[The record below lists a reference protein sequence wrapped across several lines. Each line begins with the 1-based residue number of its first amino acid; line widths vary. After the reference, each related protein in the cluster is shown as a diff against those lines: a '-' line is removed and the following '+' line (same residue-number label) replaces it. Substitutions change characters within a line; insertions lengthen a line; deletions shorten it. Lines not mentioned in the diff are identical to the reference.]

1 MYALYSVTHACINQ
15 TRLKTPPSHTPQPH
29 NCVLH
34 SHTHPPIHT
43 PYTHT
48 HTYTLY
54 IHLIHTPTHTS
65 YTYTL
70 YIHPHIH
77 LIHTPYTYTHT
88 YTHMQHT
95 NLMPQCGFLLIRY
108 SADSASVSASV
119 SFVPATWAL
128 TCLKVAYNG
137 HVTFTPH
144 SDRPTARTNTT
155 PCNLDS
161 AQYMQTRAQ
170 QIHSNLRTYW
180 FIEFTST
187 NHNSAIWTVSPLQEV
202 VLTLQ

>member
-29 NCVLH
+29 NCVIH
-34 SHTHPPIHT
+34 SHTRPPTHT
-43 PYTHT
+43 PYTYT
-48 HTYTLY
+48 H
-54 IHLIHTPTHTS
+54 
-65 YTYTL
+65 TYTL

-108 SADSASVSASV
+108 RADSASVSASV

-128 TCLKVAYNG
+128 TCLKVAFNG

-170 QIHSNLRTYW
+170 QIHSNLRTYR